1 MTPEKSLS
9 LLIEGNKRYVKDELQ
24 HPNRC
29 QFRRE
34 SITARQTPF
43 AIILGCSD
51 SRVSPEIIFDQGLG
65 DLFVVRVAGN
75 VVGPVELASIDYSAL
90 ILLSSLIVVM
100 GHESC
105 GAVTAVLNGQTKGIE
120 AIARKIAP
128 AIAQSAKKSGN
139 LLENAIKDNVRKVV
153 KQLRNSSIL
162 SELIKDKKI
171 DVIGGYYHLT
181 SGEVEFLDRLN
192 GL

>member
-1 MTPEKSLS
+1 MTPEQSLNK
-9 LLIEGNKRYVKDELQ
+9 LVEGNKRYVKDELQ
-24 HPNRC
+24 HPNRSL
-29 QFRRE
+29 FRRE
-34 SITARQTPF
+34 SITAGQTPF

-90 ILLSSLIVVM
+90 VLLSSLIVVM

-120 AIARKIAP
+120 AIAKKIAP
-128 AIAQSAKKSGN
+128 AIVQSSNKPGN
-139 LLENAIKDNVRKVV
+139 PLENAIKDNVRKVV
-153 KQLRNSSIL
+153 KQLRKSAIIA
-162 SELIKDKKI
+162 ELITQKKI

-181 SGEVEFLDRLN
+181 SGEVEFLKRN
-192 GL
+192 I